1 MPLSC
6 SLCRSIILRSG
17 IVKLGSGNGPAPM
30 KQNKRFCCIKRLP
43 LPLANRQALKYRRC
57 CLNRKE
63 SLGYLVSHLNV
74 ELQHELDSRLKRYQL
89 DIKLWPV
96 LFALWQE
103 EGISQTELSRRC
115 DVANYTMTRLLDQL
129 QVQGVIYRPQEE
141 DNRRAFQIFL
151 TDQAKAMEQDLIC
164 EAERVNEKF
173 MAALDEPERGQLL
186 MLLNKINHTDKR

>member
-1 MPLSC
+1 M
-6 SLCRSIILRSG
+6 
-17 IVKLGSGNGPAPM
+17 
-30 KQNKRFCCIKRLP
+30 
-43 LPLANRQALKYRRC
+43 
-57 CLNRKE
+57 NRKE

-129 QVQGVIYRPQEE
+129 QVQGLIYRHQEE

-151 TDQAKAMEQDLIC
+151 TDQAKAMEQDLIR

-173 MAALDEPERGQLL
+173 MVALDEPERAQLL